1 MAGPVAGEADS
12 CEVRADQLDA
22 RRAIVLLFN
31 SKPSDH
37 CCGAGSYIYYRTA
50 DGGATWTPIDIPAD
64 NTPLIAEVATQG
76 GVTYALA
83 ATLSHSRCG
92 DCYAS
97 LSISQDGMLTWNRI
111 DAGVFGYDTKRF
123 IARFWIGA
131 TGELLAQI
139 TNNAGVTTD
148 ELWRSGDQGA
158 HWTQIALGKS
168 GRVIDFIVAEDQG
181 PQFWRACAIYEAL
194 GDYTH
199 PPVQQISCTL
209 DGGATWL
216 DTGGEN
222 NYHMDVFA
230 QASDGAV
237 LAVTPSPFHGE
248 VAKTLVR
255 VAPGQSAWESL
266 GALPLSGAPQ
276 YVASDG
282 TAALW
287 FAGSYTAT
295 YP

>member
-1 MAGPVAGEADS
+1 
-12 CEVRADQLDA
+12 
-22 RRAIVLLFN
+22 
-31 SKPSDH
+31 
-37 CCGAGSYIYYRTA
+37 
-50 DGGATWTPIDIPAD
+50 
-64 NTPLIAEVATQG
+64 
-76 GVTYALA
+76 
-83 ATLSHSRCG
+83 
-92 DCYAS
+92 
-97 LSISQDGMLTWNRI
+97 MLTWSRI
-111 DAGVFGYDTKRF
+111 DAGIFVKNGYASERYA
-123 IARFWIGA
+123 ARFWLGS
-131 TGELLAQI
+131 TGELLAEVP
-139 TNNAGVTTD
+139 NNSAATTY

-168 GRVIDFIVAEDQG
+168 GRIIDFVVPENQG
-181 PQFWRACAIYEAL
+181 PRFWRACAIYEAF

-248 VAKTLVR
+248 VARTLVR

-276 YVASDG
+276 YIAGGG
-282 TAALW
+282 TAVLW
-287 FAGSYTAT
+287 FAGSYSAT